1 MVQPTISG
9 SSRIRRTPYSKRVE
23 EAGVK
28 SYTVYNHML
37 LATVFQTLEE
47 DYHHLKNAVQVWD
60 VSVERQIEING
71 PDATKL
77 LQMTTPRDLSNM
89 KDDQCYYIPMVDKKG
104 FVINDPVAVKLKKNR
119 YWISIADSD
128 VIYYFKGLAE
138 SLDMKVRIFEP
149 DVNIISIQG
158 PKSKNLVEKMFGKEA
173 SELKFFRHK
182 KIIFKDKEMI
192 IARSG
197 WSHQICFEVYVEG
210 FSYGQPTWDELFK
223 LGKDLDVRAG
233 CPNLIER
240 IESGLLS
247 FGNDINS
254 SHNPYEAGLGKF
266 LSDGISKGCLAY
278 ERLASISNPT
288 KMIKPIEIIGDP
300 IQPITYNLK
309 VTNIAGDVVGQI
321 SSAAWSPDFKV
332 NVAIG
337 MIDSEYWKQDENLF
351 VEILENDKR
360 EIIIKDKF
368 WS

>member
-9 SSRIRRTPYSKRVE
+9 SSRIRRTPYSQRVE

-37 LATVFQTLEE
+37 LATVFETLEY
-47 DYHHLKNAVQVWD
+47 DYSHLKKAVQVWD
-60 VSVERQIEING
+60 VSVQRQIEIKG
-71 PDATKL
+71 TDATKL
-77 LQMTTPRDLSNM
+77 LQMTTPRDLSKM
-89 KDDQCYYIPMVDKKG
+89 KDDQCYYILMVDKEG
-104 FVINDPVAVKLKKNR
+104 FIINDPVAVKLENDR

-138 SLDMKVRIFEP
+138 SLNLKVKIFEP

-158 PKSKNLVEKMFGKEA
+158 PKSKILVEKMFGKEA

-182 KIIFKDKEMI
+182 KITFKDKEMI

-197 WSHQICFEVYVEG
+197 WSHQICYEVYVEG
-210 FSYGQPTWDELFK
+210 FCYGQPMWDELFK
-223 LGKDLDVRAG
+223 LGKDLNVRAG

-247 FGNDINS
+247 YGNDINS
-254 SHNPYEAGLGKF
+254 THNLYEAGLGKF
-266 LSDGISKGCLAY
+266 LSAGISKECLAY
-278 ERLASISNPT
+278 EKLSSISNPK
-288 KMIKPIEIIGDP
+288 KMIKPIEIKGSP
-300 IQPITYNLK
+300 IKPITYNSK
-309 VTNIAGDVVGQI
+309 VTNNLGDVIGQI

-337 MIDSEYWKQDENLF
+337 MIDRKYWQKGENLF
-351 VEILENDKR
+351 VEIMENDKR